1 MARHGAEW
9 AFRFRSGAPGRP
21 RSARTRLRDM
31 KPQRAAAAE
40 LVVHEVVLKPNES
53 LHMLLSCSC
62 FSGSGLQR
70 QVIIICVFAPSIFP
84 IARTRRPS
92 ESSVEFRLPTPR
104 RSPHD
109 RARKFRKLSPGSAE
123 RLKILCKKSVS
134 FMPHN
139 RRDQNTH
146 AEIRECGFMRGIR
159 WSRAASLLAFSVL
172 APATKV
178 SRSYLPLLPRRA
190 LRDHVR
196 GVQRVS
202 LKHEGRHPHCAPSV
216 ICRRQEHRRSSS

>member
-9 AFRFRSGAPGRP
+9 AFRFRLGAPGRP

-104 RSPHD
+104 RSPHVARP
-109 RARKFRKLSPGSAE
+109 RAQIQKTVPWKRRAFKNSLQKKRFVHAAQQTRSKYTCRDTRMRLHAGNTVVQGRFAPGLLGPRSCHE
-123 RLKILCKKSVS
+123 SV
-134 FMPHN
+134 
-139 RRDQNTH
+139 
-146 AEIRECGFMRGIR
+146 
-159 WSRAASLLAFSVL
+159 AFLFTL
-172 APATKV
+172 APA
-178 SRSYLPLLPRRA
+178 SR
-190 LRDHVR
+190 
-196 GVQRVS
+196 
-202 LKHEGRHPHCAPSV
+202 AP
-216 ICRRQEHRRSSS
+216 

>member
-1 MARHGAEW
+1 
-9 AFRFRSGAPGRP
+9 
-21 RSARTRLRDM
+21 M

-53 LHMLLSCSC
+53 LHLLLSCSC

-92 ESSVEFRLPTPR
+92 ESSSVFRR
-104 RSPHD
+104 ESSSD
-109 RARKFRKLSPGSAE
+109 R
-123 RLKILCKKSVS
+123 
-134 FMPHN
+134 
-139 RRDQNTH
+139 
-146 AEIRECGFMRGIR
+146 
-159 WSRAASLLAFSVL
+159 RAAPVTARPRAQIQKTVSWKRRAFKNFLQKKRFVHAAQQTRSKYTCRDTRMRLNAGNTVVQGRFAPRLAFSVL

-202 LKHEGRHPHCAPSV
+202 LKHEGRYPHCAPSV

>member
-1 MARHGAEW
+1 
-9 AFRFRSGAPGRP
+9 
-21 RSARTRLRDM
+21 M

-202 LKHEGRHPHCAPSV
+202 LKHEGRYPHCAPSV
-216 ICRRQEHRRSSS
+216 ICRRQEHKRSSS